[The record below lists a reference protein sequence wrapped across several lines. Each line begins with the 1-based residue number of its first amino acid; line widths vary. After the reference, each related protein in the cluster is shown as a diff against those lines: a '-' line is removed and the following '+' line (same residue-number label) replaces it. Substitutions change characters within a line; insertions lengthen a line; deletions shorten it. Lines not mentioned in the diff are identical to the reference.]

1 MPRPRL
7 LAILCATALLGGL
20 VTGSA
25 AAGDDPSIQSLTT
38 DLDQILADP
47 RLAGAGAGVVVR
59 SVPMLDPASRSS
71 VEDGQVLYRR
81 GGADRLQ
88 PASNAKLL
96 TSAAALEVLGP
107 DHRFTTSVLA
117 DSSLRGSVLHGDLYL
132 RGSGDPTTLAADY
145 EALAQRV
152 ADTGIKVVTGK
163 VVADD
168 SAFDPV
174 RLGVSWAWDD
184 EPFYYSAQVG
194 ALTVAPDTDYDAGT
208 VIVRV
213 RPAAAG
219 QKPAIELSPPTSI
232 VTIDNRAT
240 TGAPG
245 SASSIVVERQHGTN
259 TVVIT
264 GSAPANGNP
273 SAHFSTVDDPARYA
287 ADVFRAALTR
297 RGVQV
302 LDPKLGTGVTP
313 AHFTELA
320 AHRSMPLS
328 QLLVPFMKLSN
339 NGHAEILVKAMG
351 KAVHG
356 KGTWA
361 DGIRAMTPKLAALGL
376 SANAYR
382 LVDGSGLSRMD
393 MVSAD
398 QLTAL
403 LAAARSRPWY
413 PVWHHSLPVAGHP
426 DRMVGGTLRTRLRGT
441 PAEGRIRAKTG
452 SLTAVSAL
460 SGYVTGADGKDLAF
474 AVVTNNVLS
483 GTKDLEDRIALRLA
497 MHPAGPAARSIPLEP
512 PAGDPWL
519 ECSWRKAC

>member
-7 LAILCATALLGGL
+7 LAVLCATALLGGL

-25 AAGDDPSIQSLTT
+25 AAGDDPSTLSLSA

-47 RLAGAGAGVVVR
+47 RLAGAGTGVVVR
-59 SVPMLDPASRSS
+59 EVDT
-71 VEDGQVLYRR
+71 GQVLYRR

-117 DSSLRGSVLHGDLYL
+117 DSSLRGKVLNGDLYL
-132 RGSGDPTTLAADY
+132 RGTGDPTTLAADY
-145 EALAQRV
+145 DALAQRI
-152 ADTGIKVVTGK
+152 ADTGLQVVTGR

-174 RLGVSWAWDD
+174 RLGPSWAWDD

-194 ALTVAPDTDYDAGT
+194 ALSVAPDTDYDAGT

-219 QKPAIELSPPTSI
+219 QRPAVELTPPTSVI
-232 VTIDNRAT
+232 TVDNRAT

-245 SASSIVVERQHGTN
+245 SASTIAVERQHGTN
-259 TVVIT
+259 TVLVT
-264 GSAPANGNP
+264 GSAPANGFA

-287 ADVFRAALTR
+287 ADVFQAALLR
-297 RGVQV
+297 RGVRV
-302 LDPKLGTGVTP
+302 LDPKPGAGVTP
-313 AHFTELA
+313 PHFAELA

-328 QLLVPFMKLSN
+328 ELLVPFMKLSN

-361 DGIRAMTPKLAALGL
+361 DGIRAMAPKLAALGVPP
-376 SANAYR
+376 AAHR

-393 MVSAD
+393 MVTAD
-398 QLTAL
+398 QLSAL
-403 LAAARSRPWY
+403 LAAARTRPWY
-413 PVWHHSLPVAGHP
+413 PVWHHSLPVAGKA
-426 DRMVGGTLRTRLRGT
+426 DRLVGGTLRNRLRGT
-441 PAEGRIRAKTG
+441 PAEGKVRAKTG
-452 SLTAVSAL
+452 SLTGVSAL
-460 SGYVTGADGKDLAF
+460 SGYVTGSDGRDLVF
-474 AVVTNNVLS
+474 AVVTNNTLS
-483 GTKDLEDRIALRLA
+483 GTKDLEDRIAVRLA
-497 MHPAGPAARSIPLEP
+497 AHPGPAARAAIPES
-512 PAGDPWL
+512 PADADPWT